1 MRVLVL
7 AIFGLGLAKESSGSP
22 TVLVTGATG
31 RTGALLYSWL
41 KEQKVA
47 ESGRGPSGAAS

>member
-31 RTGALLYSWL
+31 RTGALLYS
-41 KEQKVA
+41 
-47 ESGRGPSGAAS
+47 